1 MITLAKRER
10 YLVIGAACFLGLIL
24 LHELLISRFFE
35 NRADMQRGV
44 KAKEAYLREV
54 MELSAEYEA
63 KKRVS
68 QDMAQALN
76 RRPRE
81 FSLFTYLD
89 DAAKKTGIKKHVQ
102 SMLPS
107 TKSEGQFKESTVD
120 MDLEAVTGT
129 QLMEYLYE
137 IESPEDLISIKRMTV
152 KQNGKQDGY
161 LDVSFLALTLE
172 KT

>member
-1 MITLAKRER
+1 MIRLAKRER
-10 YLVIGAACFLGLIL
+10 HFVIGVACFVGVIVLY
-24 LHELLISRFFE
+24 ELLISPFFE
-35 NRADMQRGV
+35 NRAKMQRGV
-44 KAKEAYLREV
+44 EKNEAYLRQV
-54 MELSAEYEA
+54 MELTAEYEA

-68 QDMAQALN
+68 QDMAQALD
-76 RRPRE
+76 RRRRG
-81 FSLFTYLD
+81 FSLYTYLD
-89 DAAKKTGIKKHVQ
+89 QAAKKTGIDKHRT

-107 TKSEGQFKESTVD
+107 TKGEGLFKESTVD
-120 MDLEAVTGT
+120 MDLEAVTGA

-172 KT
+172 KI